1 MRCRS
6 AALVC
11 VILLLPVLVAAARA
25 VPAAALSFAAPAF
38 YATGHG
44 PAAVAVAD
52 LDGDG
57 VLDVAT
63 ADSSGD
69 MVSVLLGDGTGG
81 FTAASQFA
89 TGSAAGDI
97 AVGDFNGDGKKDL
110 VTANAA
116 ADTVSV
122 LLGDGNGAFGPKTD
136 FATGSRPW
144 AVAVGDFNGD
154 GKQDLVT
161 ADFGDGAVSVLL
173 GTGSGAF
180 LARTSVVTGPNC
192 NGVAVGDFD
201 ADGHADLAVSFYEA
215 MEDSGAGV
223 LLGDGAGHFSAM
235 QTYMTSLEPRAL
247 AVGDMDGD
255 GVQDL
260 VTAQGLEDTGE
271 IGMFL
276 GDGAGAF
283 LPGTD
288 VRTSRELFCVTL
300 GDLDGDGSLD
310 VLSAKGAAVIWL
322 KGNGHGGLQ
331 KERDFAAG
339 ARPWDVASADLNGDG
354 RQDLVTA
361 NGADDNIGVRLSGPL
376 TTPVIRGL
384 SPAKGSAAAVVTL
397 TGKHFGAKR
406 GAGAVLFGAVTA
418 TQYLR
423 WTDALIKV
431 KVPAGTSS
439 GDLAVVVKTSAG
451 TSAARHFL
459 RL

>member
-1 MRCRS
+1 MKYRF

-11 VILLLPVLVAAARA
+11 TILLLPLSVAAASA
-25 VPAAALSFAAPAF
+25 APAAALSFAVPAF

-44 PAAVAVAD
+44 PIALAVAD

-57 VLDVAT
+57 VLDVAA
-63 ADSSGD
+63 ADSGGD
-69 MVSVLLGDGTGG
+69 TVSVLLGDGTGG
-81 FTAASQFA
+81 FAAASQLA
-89 TGSAAGDI
+89 TGSGAGDI

-110 VTANAA
+110 VTANAGA
-116 ADTVSV
+116 NTVSV
-122 LLGDGNGAFGPKTD
+122 LLGDGDGAFGPKTD
-136 FATGSRPW
+136 FTTGSRPW
-144 AVAVGDFNGD
+144 AVAVGDFSGD

-161 ADFGDGAVSVLL
+161 ADFEDGAVSVLL
-173 GTGSGAF
+173 GTGNGAF
-180 LARTSVVTGPNC
+180 AAKTDFAAGPNC

-201 ADGHADLAVSFYEA
+201 ADGHPDLAVSFYEA

-384 SPAKGSAAAVVTL
+384 SPAKGSAGAVITL

-406 GAGAVLFGAVTA
+406 GAVRFGAVTA
-418 TQYLR
+418 TRYLS
-423 WTDALIKV
+423 WSDTLIKV
-431 KVPAGTSS
+431 KVPAGTTS
-439 GDLAVVVKTSAG
+439 GDLNVVVKTSVG